1 MTINQLKVWCS
12 LRSSINSPKPVIFI
26 SFFGRQIFV
35 NKNRGYPFHGIC
47 MHLLHI
53 FTQEIWFSQWDFG
66 GFTQIFKPRSL
77 GNLYSPLQSHLWH
90 CGSWDSQRTNQSHQ
104 VFRWQCL
111 SLQHLGSADPELAG
125 DFQDFPPVVLMARW
139 KPPINGDLVGKFM
152 HGGFSSHV

>member
-1 MTINQLKVWCS
+1 MCDHQPAKGSVLTSLFNQLSKTNILS
-12 LRSSINSPKPVIFI
+12 FLEDKSSST
-26 SFFGRQIFV
+26 
-35 NKNRGYPFHGIC
+35 KNRGYPFHGIC

-104 VFRWQCL
+104 VFRWQCPEPSALGICWSRTNRRFPRFSLL
-111 SLQHLGSADPELAG
+111 SSWLGGTPLSTE
-125 DFQDFPPVVLMARW
+125 
-139 KPPINGDLVGKFM
+139 I
-152 HGGFSSHV
+152 